1 MNRQRILVTGAS
13 GFVGGAVV
21 ERLSK
26 QPELY
31 DVVAAG
37 RSERGVDGS
46 ACRIV
51 SGLELSEPAGWAEA
65 LQGVDVVIHCAA
77 RAHVMNDTS
86 LDPLA
91 EFRRVNVDGALNL
104 ATEASKAGVKRLV
117 FVSTVKVNGESTNNR
132 APFRE
137 TDEPSPEDAYAR
149 SKAEGE
155 WKLRGFCEQAG
166 MELVVVRPPLVYGP
180 GVKGNFLSLLKLCN
194 LPVPLPFGS
203 MKNKRSMVYVGNLAD
218 FLVRCVG
225 EPRAPG
231 ETFLI
236 SDDVTLSLA
245 ELLRNLRRVRGRA
258 AWLVPVPVFLFRLAG
273 AVLSKAEAVD
283 RLTGELTIDSSKA
296 RNVLDWSAPYSVQQ
310 GLKATVDAF
319 HQRPQ
324 SGESA

>member
-1 MNRQRILVTGAS
+1 MSRQRVLVTGAS

-21 ERLSK
+21 ERLLE

-31 DVVAAG
+31 DVMAVA
-37 RSERGVDGS
+37 RSKGGADSKTFRV
-46 ACRIV
+46 IF
-51 SGLELSEPAGWAEA
+51 GLELGEPEGWADA

-77 RAHVMNDTS
+77 RAHMMNDTS

-104 ATEASKAGVKRLV
+104 AAEASKAGVKRFV
-117 FVSTVKVNGESTNNR
+117 FVSTVKVNGESTNRR

-155 WKLRGFCEQAG
+155 WKLRDFCEQAG

-225 EPRAPG
+225 EPKAPG

-245 ELLRNLRRVRGRA
+245 ELLKNLRRAQGRA
-258 AWLVPVPVFLFRLAG
+258 AWLVPVPVFLFRWLG

-296 RNVLDWSAPYSVQQ
+296 RNVLGWSAPYSVQQ